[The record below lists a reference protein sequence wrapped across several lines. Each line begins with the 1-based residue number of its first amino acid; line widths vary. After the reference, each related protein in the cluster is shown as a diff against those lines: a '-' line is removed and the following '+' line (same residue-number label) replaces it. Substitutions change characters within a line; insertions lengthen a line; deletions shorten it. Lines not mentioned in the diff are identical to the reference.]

1 MGEKP
6 TNTRDLGK
14 WATNGMLALALGGG
28 TPYIVTLQTEL
39 RQTHDAVIRL
49 EEQAKGRDD
58 QLRRMEEE
66 QRRMREQYDRLLDQ
80 LRDRKVVGHVGID
93 NATVSGNLITGK

>member
-1 MGEKP
+1 
-6 TNTRDLGK
+6 
-14 WATNGMLALALGGG
+14 MLALALGGG

-66 QRRMREQYDRLLDQ
+66 QRRMREMLEGFYH
-80 LRDRKVVGHVGID
+80 DRKVDSNLGPQPAGH
-93 NATVSGNLITGK
+93 